1 MAENIGEL
9 VVKLGMDSS
18 LFERSTKELNQRM
31 KALKSEFQ
39 YTTEQAKLYGDT
51 TDILQEKATVLHKA
65 IDAQKAK
72 LEKLRGEYDK
82 SKEQTGENSVQTQK
96 LAEQVNIAAGE
107 LTSYERQLKETR
119 NALDGQ
125 AEDSPSTAV
134 AASVKPQT
142 AALVAV
148 FVKSTAFEVSTP
160 ADMA

>member
-1 MAENIGEL
+1 
-9 VVKLGMDSS
+9 
-18 LFERSTKELNQRM
+18 M

-107 LTSYERQLKETR
+107 LTSYGATTKRDAKR
-119 NALDGQ
+119 AW
-125 AEDSPSTAV
+125 
-134 AASVKPQT
+134 T
-142 AALVAV
+142 AAEGTKNLKQV
-148 FVKSTAFEVSTP
+148 TE
-160 ADMA
+160 DMSQKIESASKTVGKIGPNYKKYYGTIEQRSDRMRQTCNGL